1 MFLGPHFIIAS
12 ESRDDWDQLFF
23 FLSGR
28 FKPSL
33 YHSLNSLA
41 RPNRISATIE
51 AKLHLID
58 GVISFSPHCKL
69 VCAVAG
75 VMDTDRLVIDVLLM
89 VVNSKHDFPPL
100 E

>member
-1 MFLGPHFIIAS
+1 MFLGPHLIIAL
-12 ESRDDWDQLFF
+12 ESRDDWDQIFF

-28 FKPSL
+28 SKSFLYRSL
-33 YHSLNSLA
+33 KFLA
-41 RPNRISATIE
+41 RPNRISATIK

-75 VMDTDRLVIDVLLM
+75 VMNTDRLVIDVLLM
-89 VVNSKHDFPPL
+89 VVNSEHDFPPL